1 MGEYEPLPAEFEA
14 VGAFGIIL
22 FTLIAI
28 FSCYSFIFRVATA
41 RAIEFKLFFAV
52 LAIMSVLELP
62 RYIFLIV
69 NESYSCVGCYAVH
82 IVADWLFFICLAV
95 VSLTFARILELGA
108 YAAILYSKR
117 GIIIAVIIQF
127 GVDLAAL
134 IVCCQSTTLSLFF
147 STKMYTAFTIIDI
160 LQNCTYTGL
169 LSFYGVKLILR
180 LIFLFAADN
189 ANDMFVTG
197 LAICIRSRRLQ
208 LKETHSAWCFT
219 KSHSYYHW

>member
-1 MGEYEPLPAEFEA
+1 MGEYEPLPAESEA
-14 VGAFGIIL
+14 VGVFGIIL
-22 FTLIAI
+22 FSLIAI
-28 FSCYSFIFRVATA
+28 ISVYSFIFRVTTA
-41 RAIEFKLFFAV
+41 RAVKLFFAV
-52 LAIMSVLELP
+52 MAIMSVLELP

-69 NESYSCVGCYAVH
+69 NGSYSCVGCYAVH

-180 LIFLFAADN
+180 LISIHYRLFL
-189 ANDMFVTG
+189 
-197 LAICIRSRRLQ
+197 
-208 LKETHSAWCFT
+208 
-219 KSHSYYHW
+219 